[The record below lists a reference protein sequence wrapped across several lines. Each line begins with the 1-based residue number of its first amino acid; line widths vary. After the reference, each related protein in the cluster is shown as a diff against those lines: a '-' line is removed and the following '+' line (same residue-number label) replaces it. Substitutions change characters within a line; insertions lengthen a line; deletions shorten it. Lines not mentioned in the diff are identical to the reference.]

1 MKLLALAAA
10 VLTVAVAFTV
20 GDLLVDLITRRF
32 RT

>member
-10 VLTVAVAFTV
+10 VITVAVAFTV
-20 GDLLVDLITRRF
+20 VDLVVDFIKRRF